1 MTKIQYIGKKPQRI
15 DTVAGTGIV
24 WAGNGDVQL
33 VPSDAAKRM
42 LQHPDIWAIAEDQEP
57 SNEPAGE
64 PTPTP
69 SAEAE
74 PAESGPQVAAIS
86 LPDGTIQ
93 ALDGMSKEALHDL
106 AKALGVRVHHL
117 SGADK
122 VTEALVAAFPVK
134 V

>member
-1 MTKIQYIGKKPQRI
+1 MIKIQYIGKKPQRI

-24 WAGNGDVQL
+24 WTGNGDVQL

-42 LQHPDIWAIAEDQEP
+42 LQHPDVWALAEDQEQVQL
-57 SNEPAGE
+57 
-64 PTPTP
+64 
-69 SAEAE
+69 
-74 PAESGPQVAAIS
+74 AESGPQVAAIS
-86 LPDGTIQ
+86 LPDGTTQ

-106 AKALGVRVHHL
+106 AKALGVKVHHL

-122 VTEALVAAFPVK
+122 VTEALVTAFPVK